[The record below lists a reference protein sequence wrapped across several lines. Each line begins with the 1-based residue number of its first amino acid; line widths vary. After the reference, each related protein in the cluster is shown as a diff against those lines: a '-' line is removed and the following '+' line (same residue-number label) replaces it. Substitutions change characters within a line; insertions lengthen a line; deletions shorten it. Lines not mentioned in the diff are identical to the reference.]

1 MTRRLP
7 GKRAPRPLAAD
18 VSGSGVIELR
28 RYTLHPDT
36 REMLIELFEREF
48 VETQEAVGL
57 GVLGTFRDPD
67 HPDTFVW
74 LRGFTDMRSRGVG
87 LPAFY
92 GGPVWAEHKD
102 AANATMIDS
111 DDVLLLR
118 PLDAPS
124 RLDLDTSR
132 RPPLDGSKVRAGAAC
147 VTICALAP
155 GQADAFA
162 GFCRREVEPRL
173 RRAGANVRARFATEH
188 SENNYPAL
196 PVRQGE
202 EVFVWLSLFPKTR
215 ARDRH
220 IESVGLHALL
230 RGRWEGVAQT
240 FRLDPTARSLLPD

>member
-1 MTRRLP
+1 VRRRTRSLTIPAATSALNGGGRP
-7 GKRAPRPLAAD
+7 EVIPR
-18 VSGSGVIELR
+18 GE
-28 RYTLHPDT
+28 
-36 REMLIELFEREF
+36 E
-48 VETQEAVGL
+48 VEAQPF
-57 GVLGTFRDPD
+57 GVLCC
-67 HPDTFVW
+67 
-74 LRGFTDMRSRGVG
+74 RGQ
-87 LPAFY
+87 LPA
-92 GGPVWAEHKD
+92 GRARQVGDSESHSASWAEHKD

-132 RPPLDGSKVRAGAAC
+132 RPPPDGSKVRAGAAC

-173 RRAGANVRARFATEH
+173 RRAGVNVRARFATEH

-220 IESVGLHALL
+220 LESVGLHALL
-230 RGRWEGVAQT
+230 RGA
-240 FRLDPTARSLLPD
+240 L